1 MKVQIFK
8 VVLLF
13 AFGAIV
19 GSTENPGTAL
29 LLVFLFLCL
38 IALYIAGQMNSW
50 KKRWLFEKHD
60 IK

>member
-29 LLVFLFLCL
+29 LLLCIFMGL
-38 IALYIAGQMNSW
+38 LVLWVAGQINSW